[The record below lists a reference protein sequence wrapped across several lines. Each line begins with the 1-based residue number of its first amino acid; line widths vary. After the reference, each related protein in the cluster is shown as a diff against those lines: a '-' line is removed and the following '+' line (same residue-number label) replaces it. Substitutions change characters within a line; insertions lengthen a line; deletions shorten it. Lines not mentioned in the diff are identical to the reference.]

1 MDDRTVLGSDEKSE
15 MRGLVLAGAARADSI
30 RRSRARLAVS
40 VSAVVV
46 VTGIAVGAVT
56 ASMYARSGDVV
67 AIPAP
72 APADSA
78 TSGGGEPPSGIAA
91 FARAA
96 TDADQLPEGMS
107 GDMATS
113 LRAETV
119 PLRRRVR
126 KSRLLGSRGPGSR
139 LDLHCRLG
147 HRTRGPARRRVRRR
161 GANLDPARLQR
172 GASGTG
178 GHGAGGVDL
187 ARREPQRE
195 PESVTTVR

>member
-96 TDADQLPEGMS
+96 TDADELPEGMS
-107 GDMATS
+107 GDMRQS
-113 LRAETV
+113 LRAETSRYV
-119 PLRRRVR
+119 GEYEKVAYWVAEGQDPASICIVTWAIEREDRRGVACGGGELT
-126 KSRLLGSRGPGSR
+126 STQPGFSEAH
-139 LDLHCRLG
+139 L
-147 HRTRGPARRRVRRR
+147 GPA
-161 GANLDPARLQR
+161 GTAPEGWISLDENL
-172 GASGTG
+172 
-178 GHGAGGVDL
+178 
-187 ARREPQRE
+187 
-195 PESVTTVR
+195 SVNPNP